1 METIRPEGWDAD
13 DGAELYGIPAW
24 GKGYVSA
31 GGDGHLLVHPHRD
44 RGAVIDLH
52 EVVEG
57 LRERGIEPPVVVRFE
72 EIIHDRLRG
81 LRAAFARAIAENEYR
96 GRYICVYPVKVNQQR
111 HVVAAIRDADQGQG
125 LGLEVGSKPELL
137 AVLGMTAGR
146 NDLPIICNGFKDSE
160 YIETITLAAKLGR
173 TIIPVV
179 EKASELDL
187 IVRHAGQYDVRP
199 QLGVRVKLAARGVGR
214 WEDSAGMRSKFGLR
228 IPEVLDALAFLRERG
243 MEDCLTLLHC
253 HIGSQVSDIRRVKD
267 AVTELARVYA
277 ELSRLGAGLHMLDV
291 GGGLGVDYDGSQT
304 SSDSSTNYTV
314 EEYASDVVYRIA
326 AVCSEAGVSHPT
338 VITESGRAL
347 SAYHSVLVFD
357 VVGATTFDSLHSGA
371 QLPKTANGER
381 DDFPQPIRDL
391 MGALDLVTEGKLE
404 EAYHDAV
411 QAHDEAQNLFR
422 LGHMELPL
430 RARAESLYWTVCLE
444 LGRLVE
450 IMEDPPEELASL
462 PEQLS
467 DIYFC
472 NLSVFQSLPDSW
484 AIGQLFPIVPIS
496 RLDEEPDRRAVL
508 ADMTCDSE
516 GKIAAFV
523 AGDERVSTLPLHSL
537 RKGERYT
544 LAAFLVGAYQEILGD
559 YHNLFGDT
567 HAVHISLDEAGRWS
581 IEEVVEGDTVREV
594 LSYVQYEPD
603 RLVSAMRRD
612 VEGAVK
618 AGRLAVSEGRQLLR
632 FFKEGIEGYT
642 YLEEESGER

>member
-1 METIRPEGWDAD
+1 MMGSNGWGAE
-13 DGAELYGIPAW
+13 DGAELYGLPGW

-31 GGDGHLLVHPHRD
+31 GGNGHLLIHPHRD
-44 RGAVIDLH
+44 RGAAIDLH

-81 LRAAFARAIAENEYR
+81 LRGAFARAIAENEYR

-146 NDLPIICNGFKDSE
+146 NDLPIVCNGFKDSE

-187 IVRHAGQYDVRP
+187 IVRHAERYDVRP
-199 QLGVRVKLAARGVGR
+199 QLGVRVKLAARGMGR

-277 ELSRLGAGLHMLDV
+277 ELSRLGAGLRMLDV

-326 AVCSEAGVSHPT
+326 AVCSETGVPHPT

-357 VVGATTFDSLHSGA
+357 VVGATTFDSLHSGS
-371 QLPKTANGER
+371 QLPKAANGER
-381 DDFPQPIRDL
+381 DAFPQPIRDL
-391 MGALDLVTEGKLE
+391 MGALDLVAEGKLE
-404 EAYHDAV
+404 EAYHDAI

-422 LGHMELPL
+422 LGHLELPL
-430 RARAESLYWTVCLE
+430 RARAESLYWTVSLE

-450 IMEDPPEELASL
+450 IMEDPPEELADL

-537 RKGERYT
+537 KRGERYT

-567 HAVHISLDEAGRWS
+567 HAVHIALDEAGRWS

-594 LSYVQYEPD
+594 LSYVQYEAD
-603 RLVSAMRRD
+603 RLVGAMRRD

>member
-1 METIRPEGWDAD
+1 MDTIQPNGWDAD

-31 GGDGHLLVHPHRD
+31 GTNGHLLVHPNRD

-72 EIIHDRLRG
+72 EIIQDRLRG

-187 IVRHAGQYDVRP
+187 IVRHAERYDVRP
-199 QLGVRVKLAARGVGR
+199 VLGMRVKLAARGVGR

-253 HIGSQVSDIRRVKD
+253 HIGSQVSDIRRIKD

-277 ELSRLGAGLHMLDV
+277 EISRLGAGLRMLDI

-304 SSDSSTNYTV
+304 SSESSTNYTV

-326 AVCSEAGVSHPT
+326 AVCSEAGVPHPT

-357 VVGATTFDSLHSGA
+357 VVGATTFDSLHSGSH
-371 QLPKTANGER
+371 PPGVANGER
-381 DDFPQPIRDL
+381 EGFPQPIRDL
-391 MGALDLVTEGKLE
+391 MGALDLVAEGKLE

-422 LGHMELPL
+422 LGHLELPL
-430 RARAESLYWTVCLE
+430 RARAERLYWTVCLE

-450 IMEDPPEELASL
+450 IMDDPPEELADL
-462 PEQLS
+462 PELLS

-472 NLSVFQSLPDSW
+472 NVSIFQSLPDSW
-484 AIGQLFPIVPIS
+484 AIGQLFPIVPVN
-496 RLDEEPDRRAVL
+496 RLDEQPDRRAVL
-508 ADMTCDSE
+508 ADITCDSE

-537 RKGERYT
+537 KKGERYT

-567 HAVHISLDEAGRWS
+567 HAVHLALDEAGRWS

-594 LSYVQYEPD
+594 LSFVQYEPD
-603 RLVSAMRRD
+603 RLVGAMRKD

-618 AGRLAVSEGRQLLR
+618 AGRLAVAEGRQLLR

-642 YLEEESGER
+642 YLEDESEEP